1 MEYLDT
7 DMEDFC
13 GDMRRLVDWLNTSES
28 APIVFAEPGFRQ
40 DLFTV
45 PQPFIELYLATEGG
59 LHLQVGPEGTTGV
72 SADLRQGEMAIA
84 NAHFG
89 NRGGEIAGA
98 YRYGCISLALPREPQ
113 FATWTQ
119 RPYLT
124 VRRVPDLERIR
135 NLYVDVAQLY
145 HGPNHPYREILLKST
160 LLMLCAHAGDPG
172 AGQSLSSGLQ
182 NVHVRRAV
190 EIMQEKRSD
199 PKLTLTKIARHA
211 QVSPSHLVRLF
222 QSNLDTSP
230 MRYLTQVRIRHAQGL
245 LLRSQLTIK
254 EIAHLAGF
262 SDQLY
267 FSRVFRSETG
277 SAPRDFR
284 RSGS

>member
-13 GDMRRLVDWLNTSES
+13 GDMRRLVEWLNNSES
-28 APIVFAEPGFRQ
+28 APVVFAEPGFRQ
-40 DLFTV
+40 DLCTV

-59 LHLQVGPEGTTGV
+59 LHLHVGPEGDGGV
-72 SADLRQGEMAIA
+72 AADLRQGEMAIA

-89 NRGGEIAGA
+89 NRGGEISGS
-98 YRYGCISLALPREPQ
+98 YRYGCISLALPREAG
-113 FATWTQ
+113 FAIWSQ
-119 RPYLT
+119 HPYL
-124 VRRVPDLERIR
+124 VKRRVPDLDRIR
-135 NLYVDVAQLY
+135 NLYVDVANLY
-145 HGPNHPYREILLKST
+145 HAPSHPYRELLLKST

-172 AGQSLSSGLQ
+172 AGQSPSTGLQ
-182 NVHVRRAV
+182 NIHVRRAV

-199 PKLTLTKIARHA
+199 SKLTLTRIARHA

-222 QSNLDTSP
+222 QSNLNTSP
-230 MRYLTQVRIRHAQGL
+230 MRYLTQVRVRHAQGL

-284 RSGS
+284 RKAA